1 MLMMYLRLFLL
12 FLVLTSFS
20 SVFGQGG
27 KKMEALK
34 KINSATE
41 AEEYINRHGSTSA
54 RIGNFS
60 RLIDSTEYKEIEANY
75 KVGDVVFYKKYTI
88 KILGSAI
95 EPLFRCQYIVLDG
108 NKMNKAK
115 IDSLRN
121 DITTKF
127 NAGMPF
133 KSLAYQ
139 YSMDL
144 KTTDGGDSGW
154 FHKSRMGEAFCKD
167 LLYKKIGDLFL
178 FDNVEKKKYYVV
190 LKTHAELYAD
200 SWVFVAM

>member
-1 MLMMYLRLFLL
+1 MCLRMFLMVFALAN
-12 FLVLTSFS
+12 FS

-34 KINSATE
+34 KINSVAQ

-88 KILGSAI
+88 KILGGAT

-121 DITTKF
+121 EITTKF

-133 KSLAYQ
+133 KSLANQ
-139 YSMDL
+139 YSMDV
-144 KTTDGGDSGW
+144 KTKDGDSGW

-167 LLYKKIGDLFL
+167 LLYKKIGDFFL
-178 FDNVEKKKYYVV
+178 FDNVEKNKYYVV

>member
-1 MLMMYLRLFLL
+1 MFLMVFALANFP
-12 FLVLTSFS
+12 F
-20 SVFGQGG
+20 VFGQGG

-34 KINSATE
+34 KINSVAQ

-88 KILGSAI
+88 KILGGAT

-121 DITTKF
+121 EITTKF
-127 NAGMPF
+127 NAGIPF
-133 KSLAYQ
+133 KSLANL
-139 YSMDL
+139 YSMDV
-144 KTTDGGDSGW
+144 KTNDGDSGW

-178 FDNVEKKKYYVV
+178 FDNVEKKKYYIV

>member
-1 MLMMYLRLFLL
+1 MYLRLLLL
-12 FLVLTSFS
+12 FLALTYFS

-34 KINSATE
+34 KINSVAQ
-41 AEEYINRHGSTSA
+41 AEEYIIRHGSTSA

-75 KVGDVVFYKKYTI
+75 KVGDVVFYKKYTN
-88 KILGSAI
+88 KILGRAI

-121 DITTKF
+121 DITIKF

-144 KTTDGGDSGW
+144 KTTDVILVGFIKAEWEKLFARTCCS
-154 FHKSRMGEAFCKD
+154 
-167 LLYKKIGDLFL
+167 KKMEIFSCLTTLKRTNIMLF
-178 FDNVEKKKYYVV
+178 
-190 LKTHAELYAD
+190 
-200 SWVFVAM
+200 

>member
-1 MLMMYLRLFLL
+1 L
-12 FLVLTSFS
+12 
-20 SVFGQGG
+20 GG
-27 KKMEALK
+27 
-34 KINSATE
+34 AT
-41 AEEYINRHGSTSA
+41 
-54 RIGNFS
+54 
-60 RLIDSTEYKEIEANY
+60 
-75 KVGDVVFYKKYTI
+75 
-88 KILGSAI
+88 

-121 DITTKF
+121 EITTKF

-133 KSLAYQ
+133 KSLANQ
-139 YSMDL
+139 YSMDV
-144 KTTDGGDSGW
+144 KTKDGDSGW

-167 LLYKKIGDLFL
+167 LLYKKIGDFFL
-178 FDNVEKKKYYVV
+178 FDNVEKNKYYVV

>member
-1 MLMMYLRLFLL
+1 MMYLRLLL
-12 FLVLTSFS
+12 FFLVLTNFS

-27 KKMEALK
+27 KKMEVLK
-34 KINSATE
+34 KINSVAE

-108 NKMNKAK
+108 NKMNKAI
-115 IDSLRN
+115 IDSLRSE
-121 DITTKF
+121 ITTKF

-139 YSMDL
+139 YSMDI
-144 KTTDGGDSGW
+144 KTKDGDSGW

-167 LLYKKIGDLFL
+167 LLFKKNGDFYL
-178 FDNVEKKKYYVV
+178 FDNVEKNKYYVV
-190 LKTHAELYAD
+190 LKTHAELYEN